1 MSDKEIEIGPQNI
14 SLLRR
19 GTRKFTLQKPL
30 KSIPDVLNSM
40 AEKII
45 LLYPKGIYSIFDTPE
60 PKENEVYKTLIFN
73 CNDRFYNKFYTK
85 MKKISTIIDTGIP
98 LNDIPQEENSIF
110 NKNNIQENNKNNS
123 SNILNESISDYSNSN
138 YYNSNPKNSAKVS

>member
-1 MSDKEIEIGPQNI
+1 MNENENDIGPQNM

-19 GTRKFTLQKPL
+19 GTKKFNSQKTI

-60 PKENEVYKTLIFN
+60 PKENEVYKT
-73 CNDRFYNKFYTK
+73 
-85 MKKISTIIDTGIP
+85 
-98 LNDIPQEENSIF
+98 
-110 NKNNIQENNKNNS
+110 
-123 SNILNESISDYSNSN
+123 
-138 YYNSNPKNSAKVS
+138 

>member
-73 CNDRFYNKFYTK
+73 CNDRFYNKF
-85 MKKISTIIDTGIP
+85 
-98 LNDIPQEENSIF
+98 
-110 NKNNIQENNKNNS
+110 
-123 SNILNESISDYSNSN
+123 
-138 YYNSNPKNSAKVS
+138 